1 MHKRQILQQIMQ
13 TITQRASR
21 NRVYHM
27 MQTQEPQPPDYPQDD
42 GPLTSEQ
49 FEQIKN
55 SARTKY
61 A

>member
-1 MHKRQILQQIMQ
+1 MRKRQMLQQMLQI
-13 TITQRASR
+13 ITQRASR

-27 MQTQEPQPPDYPQDD
+27 MQTQEPQSPDYPQDD

>member
-1 MHKRQILQQIMQ
+1 MHKRQMLQQMMQ

-27 MQTQEPQPPDYPQDD
+27 MQTQEPQLPDYPQDD

-55 SARTKY
+55 SARAKY